1 MIWIHGALSS
11 MNPPVSS
18 FLSSIYI
25 QAGITAPDPTMHQPS
40 SSNFSSRALAAFGL
54 PNVPS
59 GRQCG
64 RNGRNG
70 RIGPQSRLLRHN
82 KRPVAAQSDGEAT
95 PLSFPAK
102 GWPNPFPALS
112 LSLSV
117 VLLGG
122 VDPAM
127 ASNLTAQGRGTA
139 AELQS
144 ILEQRGTKLPALTS
158 SPNERKVEVASKSG
172 SSRELIQELRRQN
185 MEIKELKAELEGV
198 DTKKRAVSSST
209 RAPGPSN
216 AAPAAPSVSV
226 ASDSSDG
233 GRGALPVLNVLGI
246 FAAAGLGGFLTLQR
260 KDAEEAKVAYESKIE
275 LEQGIV
281 KNLQDDLGSIK
292 SLLDGEKAIVEKIKR
307 ESATAS
313 SEYARQLGLEKASKE
328 LVEKEKR
335 LIEQSLST
343 EQRLAAALRVEGE
356 KTSEL
361 LEAERAAKFAA
372 DAEATQLKAQL
383 SEVYGA
389 LEEEKRE
396 VQKWQADTEQAN
408 KRLSEARSVNEALE
422 KDNSALEEDLEERAA
437 RIAELNAA
445 AAALQDQIQNANAVN
460 ASQSD
465 IIARI
470 GKETMNMQE
479 AMSVMRAQA
488 AERALAAHR
497 EREEAQKERE
507 RYEKEANEFRTE
519 IIDAQNTIRR
529 LEGEICDAKDEIQRA
544 NAELAATRQEL
555 SKAQESMDSMKQEIS
570 TLTDK
575 IYDAEK
581 ALGQEQGDN
590 VALRSQ
596 LAALQ
601 SEISG
606 ITSSLET
613 ERAEKQ
619 QLLDAVEQLREEYN
633 SMSERVESEQST
645 VLSLRKEASELKK
658 AIADLE
664 TKNRT
669 LGSNLI
675 QVEEQS
681 RSKLADVEKRLEAA
695 EKSSGTAL
703 SSRDDAYLAIDKLEG
718 VIKMLQ
724 EDMAESE
731 VRLRGSSV
739 SRFVYAQSPVTLTPT
754 HALTRPL
761 TESRSSCSSVVCPGR
776 QCRVGKREACE
787 GGRRGITHRA
797 AGGARRN
804 RGRGRGRPRGS
815 R

>member
-1 MIWIHGALSS
+1 MHQLSS
-11 MNPPVSS
+11 TK
-18 FLSSIYI
+18 I
-25 QAGITAPDPTMHQPS
+25 
-40 SSNFSSRALAAFGL
+40 RALAAFGL

-59 GRQCG
+59 GRQCE
-64 RNGRNG
+64 RNG
-70 RIGPQSRLLRHN
+70 RIGPRSRLLRPS
-82 KRPVAAQSDGEAT
+82 KLPVAARSDGEAT
-95 PLSFPAK
+95 PVSFTAK
-102 GWPNPFPALS
+102 GWHNPFPALS
-112 LSLSV
+112 LSVSV
-117 VLLGG
+117 LLLGG
-122 VDPAM
+122 VDPAT
-127 ASNLTAQGRGTA
+127 ASSLTAQGRGTA

-158 SPNERKVEVASKSG
+158 SPNERKAEVESKSG

-185 MEIKELKAELEGV
+185 MEIKELKAELAGV
-198 DTKKRAVSSST
+198 DTKKRVASPPT
-209 RAPGPSN
+209 RAPEPGF
-216 AAPAAPSVSV
+216 APGAPSVG
-226 ASDSSDG
+226 ATDGPSDG
-233 GRGALPVLNVLGI
+233 GSAALPVLNVLGI
-246 FAAAGLGGFLTLQR
+246 FAAAGLGGFVTLQR
-260 KDAEEAKVAYESKIE
+260 KDAEEAKEVYESKIE
-275 LEQGIV
+275 AEQGVV

-292 SLLDGEKAIVEKIKR
+292 SLLDGEKALVEKIKQ

-313 SEYARQLGLEKASKE
+313 SEYARQLSLEKAAKE
-328 LVEKEKR
+328 VVEKEKR
-335 LIEQSLST
+335 LVEQSLSA
-343 EQRLAAALRVEGE
+343 EQRLAAALRIEAE

-361 LEAERAAKFAA
+361 LDAEKAAKFAA
-372 DAEATQLKAQL
+372 DAEAAQLKAQL
-383 SEVYGA
+383 SEVHSA

-408 KRLSEARSVNEALE
+408 KRLSDARSVNEALE

-460 ASQSD
+460 ASQSN

-470 GKETMNMQE
+470 GKETLNMRE

-488 AERALAAHR
+488 AERALAAHK
-497 EREEAQKERE
+497 EREEAQQERE

-519 IIDAQNTIRR
+519 ISDAQSTIKR

-544 NAELAATRQEL
+544 NAELATTKQEL

-570 TLTDK
+570 SLNNK
-575 IYDAEK
+575 IYEAEK
-581 ALGQEQGDN
+581 ALGHEQGDN

-606 ITSSLET
+606 IASSLEI

-619 QLLDAVEQLREEYN
+619 QLLDAVEQLKEEYN
-633 SMSERVESEQST
+633 SMSERVESEQNT
-645 VLSLRKEASELKK
+645 VSSLRKEASELKK
-658 AIADLE
+658 TIADLE

-669 LGSNLI
+669 LGSNLV

-681 RSKLADVEKRLEAA
+681 RAKLADVEKRLEAA

-703 SSRDDAYLAIDKLEG
+703 SSREDAYLAIDKLEG

-731 VRLRGSSV
+731 VRVRGSCDP
-739 SRFVYAQSPVTLTPT
+739 RFVWAKSLLTPHSSLLTLT
-754 HALTRPL
+754 PL
-761 TESRSSCSSVVCPGR
+761 TESRLFCPPVVCPGR
-776 QCRVGKREACE
+776 KCRA
-787 GGRRGITHRA
+787 
-797 AGGARRN
+797 
-804 RGRGRGRPRGS
+804 
-815 R
+815 

>member
-1 MIWIHGALSS
+1 M
-11 MNPPVSS
+11 
-18 FLSSIYI
+18 
-25 QAGITAPDPTMHQPS
+25 
-40 SSNFSSRALAAFGL
+40 
-54 PNVPS
+54 
-59 GRQCG
+59 
-64 RNGRNG
+64 
-70 RIGPQSRLLRHN
+70 
-82 KRPVAAQSDGEAT
+82 
-95 PLSFPAK
+95 SFPAK

-233 GRGALPVLNVLGI
+233 GWGALPVLNVLGI

-658 AIADLE
+658 TIADLE

-695 EKSSGTAL
+695 EMSSGTAL

-761 TESRSSCSSVVCPGR
+761 TESRSSVVCPGR